1 MQTSVFFRIATAV
14 LCFQFMSSFISY
26 AQDAAVPDQA
36 IEWKLVD
43 ERPFNGKKAKA
54 EYLPLYVIEAD
65 DIGVGGTQ
73 KVINW
78 QHYEDEP
85 EVAYHPENEFLLDA
99 SRVKD
104 RWIELTK
111 QAPHTVKWQLVFMS
125 TDDTC
130 AVTLTPDGVI
140 AGRDPGGKGIGITAG
155 VEHTAVI
162 ERSGKTLMVTVDGDK
177 KLAEDIEPTDRAPI
191 RFTAQIRPVLLRQT
205 RLVFGNDERLSQP
218 QAVPAVKTKPEWE
231 VVYKENF
238 ADKNSADNWQ
248 IYPRGGALEWK
259 DEALSM
265 APVIDMGVEE
275 VYALLKMSLPG
286 DIRVSLR
293 ARSMMKGQPA
303 FFGIMVFL
311 KGTLEEED
319 GYFVEWNYWQVQMKK
334 KNIRVAGSAVG
345 YPNAPSEN
353 GWMHF
358 SMERVGSTLTMYTE
372 GKEVL
377 TWTDPHSLND
387 RDHDLFTF
395 YSWRVP
401 MEFDDIVIER
411 NKLDLVK
418 PNDEHPVIPENY
430 ERGVRHPVSEKEK
443 EMVF

>member
-1 MQTSVFFRIATAV
+1 M
-14 LCFQFMSSFISY
+14 LSFTSY
-26 AQDAAVPDQA
+26 AQDAAPAQDQPIA
-36 IEWKLVD
+36 WKLVD
-43 ERPFNGKKAKA
+43 ERSFDGRKAKT

-65 DIGVGGTQ
+65 DIGVGGAK

-78 QHYEDEP
+78 HHYDDEP

-111 QAPHTVKWQLVFMS
+111 EAPHTVKWQLVFVS
-125 TDDTC
+125 TDDMC
-130 AVTLTPDGVI
+130 AVTLTSDGVI
-140 AGRDPGGKGIGITAG
+140 AGRDPDGKGIGITAG

-162 ERSGKTLMVTVDGDK
+162 ERSGKTLIVTVDGDK
-177 KLAEDIEPTDRAPI
+177 KLVVDVEPIDRAPI
-191 RFTAQIRPVLLRQT
+191 RFTVHIHPVLLRQT
-205 RLVFGNDERLSQP
+205 RLVFGNDEKLSQP
-218 QAVPAVKTKPEWE
+218 QAVPEVKTKPEWE

-238 ADKNSADNWQ
+238 NEKLSADNWQ
-248 IYPRGGALEWK
+248 ICPRGGMLEWK

-265 APVIDMGVEE
+265 APVIEMGVEE

-286 DIRVSLR
+286 DIRVSFR
-293 ARSMMKGQPA
+293 ARSMMTGQPA

-319 GYFVEWNYWQVQMKK
+319 GYFVEWNSWQVQMKK
-334 KNIRVAGSAVG
+334 KNARVAGSAVG
-345 YPNAPSEN
+345 YPNVARDG
-353 GWMHF
+353 GWMQF

-395 YSWRVP
+395 YSWRIP
-401 MEFDDIVIER
+401 MEFDDVVIER

-418 PNDEHPVIPENY
+418 PNENHPVIPENY
-430 ERGVRHPVSEKEK
+430 EHGVRHPVSEKEK